1 MTEYAI
7 RLKDI
12 TKSYNMY
19 AKPSDRFREALNP
32 FKKSYH
38 DVFYALKNVNVEIK
52 KGEMIGFVGENG
64 SGKSTML
71 KIITGVLTPTSGT
84 MEIEGKIS
92 ALLELG
98 SGFNP
103 EYSGYENI
111 YLNGMVLGFSR
122 EEVDEM
128 VDDIIE
134 FADIGDHIYQPVKT
148 YSSGMFVRLA
158 FAVAINVNPDI
169 LIVDEALAVG
179 DLEFQ
184 LKCMEK
190 FTEIKNSGKTILFVS
205 HDISSIRRFC
215 DRSYWLKNGEVV
227 EYGDTM
233 EVTTNYENFLKKKS
247 VKTVDR
253 NKNQV
258 ERFAAPD
265 IVDVTKAEL
274 LDKDKN
280 PVDMLEQGE
289 KLYVKVTY
297 EVKDDTIKNSV
308 LGIALRTVD
317 NFYVCGLNT
326 LLDGIKIP
334 WKKGENIFYLEYE
347 KLGLLAGEYYFDVAV
362 FEENATVPLV
372 YKTKYMN
379 LFVSGSYIGEGI
391 VVLDHKWEEGTH
403 SNEI

>member
-1 MTEYAI
+1 MTEYVI
-7 RLKDI
+7 RLNNI
-12 TKSYNMY
+12 TKSYNIY
-19 AKPSDRFREALNP
+19 AKPTDRFKEALNP

-38 DVFYALKNVNVEIK
+38 DVFYSLKNINIEIK
-52 KGEMIGFVGENG
+52 KGEMIGFIGENG

-71 KIITGVLTPTSGT
+71 KIITGVLTPTYGT
-84 MEIEGKIS
+84 MEIKGKIS

-111 YLNGMVLGFSR
+111 YLNGMILGFSR
-122 EEVDEM
+122 EDIDNV

-134 FADIGDHIYQPVKT
+134 FADIGIHIYQPVKT
-148 YSSGMFVRLA
+148 YSSGMFIRLA

-190 FTEIKNSGKTILFVS
+190 FTEIKNLGKTILFVS

-215 DRSYWLKNGEVV
+215 DRSYWLKNGEVF
-227 EYGDTM
+227 EYGNTM
-233 EVTTNYENFLKKKS
+233 DVTTNYENFLKKKS
-247 VKTVDR
+247 IKTVDR

-258 ERFAAPD
+258 ESFSSSD
-265 IVDVTKAEL
+265 IVDILSSEL
-274 LDKDKN
+274 LDKNKN
-280 PVDMLEQGE
+280 KVDVLEQGE
-289 KLYVKVTY
+289 TLYVKVIY
-297 EVKDDTIKNSV
+297 EVKDDSIKNPV
-308 LGIALRTVD
+308 LGVALRTVD

-326 LLDGIKIP
+326 LLDDIKIP
-334 WKKGENIFYLEYE
+334 WKKGINIFYLEYE
-347 KLGLLAGEYYFDVAV
+347 KFGLLAGEYYFDIAV

-379 LFVSGSYIGEGI
+379 LFVNGSYIGEGI
-391 VVLDHKWEEGTH
+391 VILDHKWEEGNH
-403 SNEI
+403 RDEI